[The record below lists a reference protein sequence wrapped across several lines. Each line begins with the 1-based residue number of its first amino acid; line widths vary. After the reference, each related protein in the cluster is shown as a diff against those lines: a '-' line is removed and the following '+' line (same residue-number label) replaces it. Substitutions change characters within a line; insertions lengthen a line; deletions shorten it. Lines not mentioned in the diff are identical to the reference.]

1 MRDPRSRPSF
11 PKQRLVA
18 LLLLCAAAA
27 LPAPGPL
34 FALQAPAAA
43 PRPAAVRAT
52 PERYVTAIETGHEI
66 LDSLRMATGIP
77 GLSVTVGIDG
87 DVVWSEG
94 LGFADLENRVAV
106 TPLTKFRIG
115 SVSKAVSSIAVGRL
129 VERGHL
135 DLDATVQT
143 YVPGFP
149 AKRWPITTR
158 LVAGHLAGIRHYRG
172 TEFESA
178 RHYATVAQ
186 GLTIFADD
194 SLLFEPGTRWSYS
207 SYGWNLVSAVV
218 EGAAGVPF
226 LAYMRREVFDP
237 AGLSDMVSDQVDS
250 LVMFRTRYYQMAQ
263 DGAVL
268 NAPFVDN
275 SYKWAGGG
283 FLSTPTEL
291 VELAFALLDGELLE
305 RETLETLWTPQRT
318 RDGRETEYGIG
329 WYVSQDEAGRR
340 MVGHGGGSVG
350 GTTLFWVWPEQ
361 EVVVALTANMSD
373 APLGGRAFAER
384 LAIPFLAAE
393 SD

>member
-1 MRDPRSRPSF
+1 MSLSRRF
-11 PKQRLVA
+11 ATA
-18 LLLLCAAAA
+18 LLLATIASLPTPRTLLGIQVQVAA
-27 LPAPGPL
+27 
-34 FALQAPAAA
+34 QAPH
-43 PRPAAVRAT
+43 PAAVRAA
-52 PERYVTAIETGHEI
+52 PERYLAAIEAGRAV
-66 LDSLRMATGIP
+66 LDSLRMASGIP
-77 GLSVTVGIDG
+77 GLSVAIGVGG
-87 DVVWSEG
+87 DVMWSEG
-94 LGFADLENRVAV
+94 FGFADLENRVSV

-129 VERGHL
+129 VDQGRI
-135 DLDATVQT
+135 DLDAIVQT

-149 AKRWPITTR
+149 EKRWPITTR

-172 TEFESA
+172 AEFESA

-186 GLTIFADD
+186 GLTIFAAD

-218 EGAAGVPF
+218 EGAAGEPF

-250 LVMFRTRYYQMAQ
+250 LVMFRTRYYEKAP

-291 VELAFALLDGELLE
+291 VELAFALLGGELLE
-305 RETLETLWTPQRT
+305 SETLETLWTKQRT

-329 WYVSQDEAGRR
+329 WYVSQDATDRR

-361 EVVVALTANMSD
+361 EVVVALTANLGE

-384 LAIPFLAAE
+384 LGVPFLEA
-393 SD
+393 DTD

>member
-1 MRDPRSRPSF
+1 MSGHR
-11 PKQRLVA
+11 RLATAILLVGGSLAAPQA
-18 LLLLCAAAA
+18 LAT
-27 LPAPGPL
+27 
-34 FALQAPAAA
+34 LQAQVATPQ
-43 PRPAAVRAT
+43 PAAVRAA
-52 PERYVTAIETGHEI
+52 PERYVAAIEAGRAI
-66 LDSLRMATGIP
+66 LDSLRLASGIP
-77 GLSVTVGIDG
+77 GLSVAVGVGG

-94 LGFADLENRVAV
+94 FGFADLENRVAV

-115 SVSKAVSSIAVGRL
+115 SVSKPVSSIAVGQL
-129 VERGHL
+129 VEEGRL

-149 AKRWPITTR
+149 EKRWPITAR

-172 TEFESA
+172 AEFESA

-218 EGAAGVPF
+218 EGASGEPF
-226 LAYMRREVFDP
+226 LAYMRRQVFEP
-237 AGLSDMVSDQVDS
+237 AGLSDLVSDQVDS
-250 LVMFRTRYYQMAQ
+250 LVMFRTRYYQKAQ

-291 VELAFALLDGELLE
+291 IELAFALFDGELLE
-305 RETLETLWTPQRT
+305 RETLELLWTPQRT
-318 RDGRETEYGIG
+318 RDGNATEYGIG
-329 WYVSQDEAGRR
+329 WYASEDAAGRR

-350 GTTLFWVWPEQ
+350 GTTLFWLWPDQ
-361 EVVVALTANMSD
+361 EVVVALTANLSE

-384 LAIPFLAAE
+384 LGVPFLLAE
-393 SD
+393 AD

>member
-1 MRDPRSRPSF
+1 
-11 PKQRLVA
+11 
-18 LLLLCAAAA
+18 LLLLVVGGAFSSPRI
-27 LPAPGPL
+27 LLGV
-34 FALQAPAAA
+34 QVVEA
-43 PRPAAVRAT
+43 PRPAVVRVA
-52 PERYVTAIETGHEI
+52 PDRYATAIDEARAL
-66 LDSLRMATGIP
+66 LDSLRFASGIP
-77 GLSVTVGIDG
+77 GLSVAIGIG
-87 DVVWSEG
+87 SDVVWSEG
-94 LGFADLENRVAV
+94 FGFADLENQVTV

-115 SVSKAVSSIAVGRL
+115 SVSKFVSSIAVGQL
-129 VERGHL
+129 VERGSL

-149 AKRWPITTR
+149 QKQWPITTR

-172 TEFESA
+172 AEFESA
-178 RHYATVAQ
+178 RHYATVAA

-194 SLLFEPGTRWSYS
+194 PLLFEPGTRWSYS

-218 EGAAGVPF
+218 EAASGEPF
-226 LAYMRREVFDP
+226 LAYMRRQVFDR
-237 AGLSDMVSDQVDS
+237 AGLSDLVADQVDS
-250 LVMFRTRYYQMAQ
+250 LVMFRTRYYQRSG

-283 FLSTPTEL
+283 FLATPTEL

-305 RETLETLWTPQRT
+305 RGTLEMLWTPQRT
-318 RDGRETEYGIG
+318 RDGQETEYGIG
-329 WYVSQDEAGRR
+329 WYVARDEAGRR

-361 EVVVALTANMSD
+361 EIVVALTANLSE

>member
-1 MRDPRSRPSF
+1 MTLP
-11 PKQRLVA
+11 A
-18 LLLLCAAAA
+18 LLRWLAIASLV
-27 LPAPGPL
+27 LAPSPL
-34 FALQAPAAA
+34 RAQAVAAA
-43 PRPAAVRAT
+43 PQPAAVRAA
-52 PERYVTAIETGHEI
+52 PDRYVTAIEAGRAI
-66 LDSLRMATGIP
+66 LDSLRQATGIP
-77 GLSVTVGIDG
+77 GLSVAIGIG
-87 DVVWSEG
+87 RDVVWSEG
-94 LGFADLENRVAV
+94 FGFADLENRVAV

-129 VERGHL
+129 VEQGHL

-149 AKRWPITTR
+149 EKRWPITTR
-158 LVAGHLAGIRHYRG
+158 LVAGHLAGIRHYQG
-172 TEFESA
+172 AEFESA

-218 EGAAGVPF
+218 EGAAGGPF
-226 LAYMRREVFDP
+226 LAYMRREVFDL

-250 LVMFRTRYYQMAQ
+250 LVMFRTRYYEKAG

-291 VELAFALLDGELLE
+291 VELAFSLLGGELLE
-305 RETLETLWTPQRT
+305 RQTLETLWTPQRT

-361 EVVVALTANMSD
+361 EVVVALTANLGE

-393 SD
+393 PD